1 MSRRTST
8 TTSNSQDGEPQA
20 RRQRMDIVNN
30 DNNSVGLDIEGIIR
44 AERARATAVVL
55 PAAALQIPNLDPT
68 TFYTSSN
75 YLFCG
80 WRANHLLD
88 SLTGR
93 VTYSHR
99 GPTMRRAFDRADL
112 LLEVGSTNDLQTI
125 GIFGYD
131 GCAQI
136 LEPARQNNII
146 RLSMLTVVEQTG
158 ARNNWTGSL
167 PYVLRFSRSS
177 TMQIIGNAMP
187 TPLQDAN
194 GNNSGIISNNNNF
207 GIAANNNLGNAM
219 PNLNES
225 GGAGLP
231 VIGSSSRGNQLVMNE
246 VSGNPGTSAS
256 SRGGRA
262 NRNVNPSVGARGSSQ
277 GM

>member
-8 TTSNSQDGEPQA
+8 TTPNSQDGEPQA

-30 DNNSVGLDIEGIIR
+30 DNNSVGLDIEGIIA
-44 AERARATAVVL
+44 AERARATAVAV
-55 PAAALQIPNLDPT
+55 PAAALQIPNLDPR
-68 TFYTSSN
+68 TFYTSS
-75 YLFCG
+75 
-80 WRANHLLD
+80 
-88 SLTGR
+88 R

-112 LLEVGSTNDLQTI
+112 LLEVGSTNDLQSI
-125 GIFGYD
+125 GIYGYD

-136 LEPARQNNII
+136 LEPARQNDIV
-146 RLSMLTVVEQTG
+146 RLSMLTIVEQTG

-187 TPLQDAN
+187 ATPREDAN

-207 GIAANNNLGNAM
+207 GITANNNMGTPMSNM
-219 PNLNES
+219 SES

-231 VIGSSSRGNQLVMNE
+231 VIGSSSARGNQMVMND
-246 VSGNPGTSAS
+246 VSGNPGTSGS

-262 NRNVNPSVGARGSSQ
+262 IRNANLSGGSRGSSQ
-277 GM
+277 GVDLFFLKNL

>member
-8 TTSNSQDGEPQA
+8 TTPNAQDGEPQA

-44 AERARATAVVL
+44 AERARATAVAV

-68 TFYTSSN
+68 TLYTSSN

-80 WRANHLLD
+80 WRANHLFD
-88 SLTGR
+88 LTGR

-112 LLEVGSTNDLQTI
+112 LLEVGSTNDLQAI
-125 GIFGYD
+125 GIYGYD
-131 GCAQI
+131 GGAQI
-136 LEPARQNNII
+136 LEPAQQNNII
-146 RLSMLTVVEQTG
+146 RLSMLTIVEQTG

-187 TPLQDAN
+187 ITPLQDAN
-194 GNNSGIISNNNNF
+194 GNNSEIISNNNNF
-207 GIAANNNLGNAM
+207 GIAANNNMGNAM
-219 PNLNES
+219 PNMNES
-225 GGAGLP
+225 VGAGLP
-231 VIGSSSRGNQLVMNE
+231 VIGSSSARGNQLVMND
-246 VSGNPGTSAS
+246 VIGNPGTSGS
-256 SRGGRA
+256 SRGVHPFF
-262 NRNVNPSVGARGSSQ
+262 N
-277 GM
+277 

>member
-8 TTSNSQDGEPQA
+8 TTPNSQDGEPQA

-30 DNNSVGLDIEGIIR
+30 NNNSVGLDIEGIIR
-44 AERARATAVVL
+44 AERARATEVAV

-80 WRANHLLD
+80 

-125 GIFGYD
+125 GIYGYD

-136 LEPARQNNII
+136 LEPARQNNIV
-146 RLSMLTVVEQTG
+146 RLSMLTIVEQTG
-158 ARNNWTGSL
+158 ARNNWIGSL
-167 PYVLRFSRSS
+167 PYVLRFTRSS
-177 TMQIIGNAMP
+177 TMQIIGNAMAI

-194 GNNSGIISNNNNF
+194 GNNSGIISTNNNF
-207 GIAANNNLGNAM
+207 GTTANNNMGNAISNM
-219 PNLNES
+219 NES
-225 GGAGLP
+225 GGRRTP
-231 VIGSSSRGNQLVMNE
+231 SYWIIIRSWE
-246 VSGNPGTSAS
+246 PTSY
-256 SRGGRA
+256 
-262 NRNVNPSVGARGSSQ
+262 
-277 GM
+277 

>member
-1 MSRRTST
+1 
-8 TTSNSQDGEPQA
+8 
-20 RRQRMDIVNN
+20 MDIVNN
-30 DNNSVGLDIEGIIR
+30 DNNSVGLDIEGIIA
-44 AERARATAVVL
+44 AERARATAVAV

-80 WRANHLLD
+80 WRPTHLFD
-88 SLTGR
+88 LTGR

-112 LLEVGSTNDLQTI
+112 LLEVGSTNDLQSI
-125 GIFGYD
+125 GIYGYD

-136 LEPARQNNII
+136 LEPARQNNIV
-146 RLSMLTVVEQTG
+146 RLSMLTIVEQTG

-187 TPLQDAN
+187 ATPLEDAN
-194 GNNSGIISNNNNF
+194 GNNSGIISNNNNNF
-207 GIAANNNLGNAM
+207 ATTANNNMGISMSNM
-219 PNLNES
+219 SES

-231 VIGSSSRGNQLVMNE
+231 VIGSSSSRGNQMVMNA
-246 VSGNPGTSAS
+246 VSGNPGTSGS
-256 SRGGRA
+256 SRGVHLFFHLIA
-262 NRNVNPSVGARGSSQ
+262 
-277 GM
+277 